1 MITQLQT
8 DMKISDLYGMVK
20 GVLCEDPRTRDNDH
34 LLCVVIWHKQL
45 RTMGYDITRMTAYD
59 LMLKYRDKEL
69 ANHDSITRARRK
81 VQEDNTLLRGERHK
95 ERQEKQQEVKYDIRS
110 IE

>member
-1 MITQLQT
+1 
-8 DMKISDLYGMVK
+8 MKISDLYSVVK

-34 LLCVVIWHKQL
+34 LLCVIIWHKQL
-45 RTMGYDITRMTAYD
+45 RATGYDITRMSAYD

-81 VQEDNTLLRGERHK
+81 VQEDNELLRGDRHK
-95 ERQEKQQEVKYDIRS
+95 ERQAKQQDVKDDIRG

>member
-1 MITQLQT
+1 
-8 DMKISDLYGMVK
+8 MKISDLYSVVK

-34 LLCVVIWHKQL
+34 LLCVIIWHKQL
-45 RTMGYDITRMTAYD
+45 RSTGYDITRMSAYD

-81 VQEDNTLLRGERHK
+81 VQEDNELLRGDGHK
-95 ERQEKQQEVKYDIRS
+95 ERQAKQQDVKDDIRG